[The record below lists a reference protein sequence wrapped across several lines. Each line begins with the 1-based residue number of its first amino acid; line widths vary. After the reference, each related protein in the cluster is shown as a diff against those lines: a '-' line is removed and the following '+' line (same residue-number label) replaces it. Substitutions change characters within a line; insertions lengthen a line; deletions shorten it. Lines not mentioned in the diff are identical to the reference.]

1 MIVTI
6 HQPEHFPYMGFFQ
19 KMERADLFVILDN
32 VNYRKNYYQNRNKF
46 LNKNKVEEW
55 FSIPVEKGATKKWI
69 KEVKVNSDVFWK
81 KKLLNKLKLNFKQDF
96 SKIYDSDSLID
107 INIKSIKWGR
117 EKLNIKTPMVYAS
130 ELNVNGAKS
139 ELLANLCKELK
150 ATEYLSGP
158 SGKDYLK
165 KEYFTDIK
173 ISYYNPNVIN
183 YYSSIQNLSK

>member
-117 EKLNIKTPMVYAS
+117 EKLNIKTPMVYA
-130 ELNVNGAKS
+130 
-139 ELLANLCKELK
+139 
-150 ATEYLSGP
+150 
-158 SGKDYLK
+158 
-165 KEYFTDIK
+165 
-173 ISYYNPNVIN
+173 
-183 YYSSIQNLSK
+183 